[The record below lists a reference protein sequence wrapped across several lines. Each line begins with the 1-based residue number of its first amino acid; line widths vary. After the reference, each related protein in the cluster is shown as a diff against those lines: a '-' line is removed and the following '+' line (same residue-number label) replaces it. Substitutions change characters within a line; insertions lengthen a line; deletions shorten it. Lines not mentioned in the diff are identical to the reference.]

1 MGGERLDLASSRR
14 NVLRERKLR
23 CGPKK
28 DEPGGGTRVLFF
40 WIANICTWLLAAAVV
55 SGAENGV
62 EIPLKTYIAGL
73 RLVEVKIEGSTGQFI
88 FDSAGGLSLITPEFS
103 RALGFE
109 PFGRLTAFKHT
120 GERIQFQRIP
130 ARRLSVGGVRMRQTE
145 LVLFDVM
152 KLLEGAPVVQ
162 GVIAL
167 NTFDGAAVTIDFAKS
182 RLILENKDSLGR
194 RVKEMKPLRIRAAR
208 QSGGA
213 ALDVFVAVDS
223 PHSTLWLELD
233 SGNAGPVLVSPHAAE
248 QLGLKLDGETT
259 AATLRLSPE
268 MEYSCT
274 VASKE
279 TIYDGVL
286 NATFFQQHIV
296 TLDLRNMRAWARR
309 NAHSPNP
316 GRARLNRGTV
326 RPLCF
331 APGWRSE
338 SGDPP
343 LQFAGVR

>member
-1 MGGERLDLASSRR
+1 MGIALSALALVREKGD
-14 NVLRERKLR
+14 NNERKLDLIAR
-23 CGPKK
+23 APN
-28 DEPGGGTRVLFF
+28 PQLQARSRALLF
-40 WIANICTWLLAAAVV
+40 WTGICTWLLAAAVV
-55 SGAENGV
+55 SGTENKGV

-73 RLVEVKIEGSTGQFI
+73 RLVEVRIEGSTGQFI

-103 RALGFE
+103 RDLGFE

-120 GERIQFQRIP
+120 GERVEFQRIP
-130 ARRLSVGGVRMRQTE
+130 ARGLSVGGVKMQQTE
-145 LVLFDVM
+145 LALFDVM

-167 NTFDGAAVTIDFAKS
+167 NTFDGATLTIDFAKN
-182 RLILENKDSLGR
+182 RLILEDKESLSK

-223 PHSTLWLELD
+223 ARSTLWLELD

-248 QLGLKLDGETT
+248 QLGLKLNGETT

-268 MEYSCT
+268 IEYSCI

-296 TLDLRNMRAWARR
+296 TLDLRDMRAWVRR
-309 NAHSPNP
+309 NAPSP
-316 GRARLNRGTV
+316 
-326 RPLCF
+326 
-331 APGWRSE
+331 
-338 SGDPP
+338 
-343 LQFAGVR
+343 

>member
-1 MGGERLDLASSRR
+1 MGGERRARRSVESKTLDQGMKTILGLTLKPKLDLASSVPR
-14 NVLRERKLR
+14 VFPEHKLQ
-23 CGPKK
+23 CSPKK
-28 DEPGGGTRVLFF
+28 NEPGAGITALFF
-40 WIANICTWLLAAAVV
+40 RTAGVCIGLLVAAVAT
-55 SGAENGV
+55 GAENKGV

-103 RALGFE
+103 RAAGFI

-120 GERIQFQRIP
+120 GERVEFQRIQV
-130 ARRLSVGGVRMRQTE
+130 RGLSVGGVKMQPTE
-145 LVLFDVM
+145 LALFDVM
-152 KLLEGAPVVQ
+152 KLLEGAPMVQ

-167 NTFDGAAVTIDFAKS
+167 NTFDGAALTIDFAKN
-182 RLILENKDSLGR
+182 RLILENKDSLSR
-194 RVKEMKPLRIRAAR
+194 RTNDMKPLRIRAAR

-213 ALDVFVAVDS
+213 ALDIFVAVDS
-223 PHSTLWLELD
+223 PHDTLWLELD

-248 QLGLKLDGETT
+248 QLGLKLNGETT

-268 MEYSCT
+268 TEYSCT

-296 TLDLRNMRAWARR
+296 TLDLKNMRAWLRR
-309 NAHSPNP
+309 TTPSP
-316 GRARLNRGTV
+316 
-326 RPLCF
+326 
-331 APGWRSE
+331 
-338 SGDPP
+338 
-343 LQFAGVR
+343 